1 VFQASPS
8 GFFSPTMRPSRG
20 KATHLRKIKHAT
32 DIHYELLDEQ
42 YKEFYKHFH
51 NILPINI
58 MFSNINIKMD
68 EENKI
73 IIQCDNLSQTL
84 KYFINGEYSHYII
97 SKQYLYKFF

>member
-1 VFQASPS
+1 VFY
-8 GFFSPTMRPSRG
+8 
-20 KATHLRKIKHAT
+20 RKIKHAT